1 MSNYPPVAEIKDN
14 LEYNPD
20 TGVVSWKLG
29 AFKGKP
35 AGSLSEGYVRIRF
48 KRKQYRAHRIAWV
61 LFYGEWP
68 TQELDHIDGNRSNNA
83 ICNLREVTPTQNAQ
97 NKHTKRGIPMGVSWH
112 KRTKK
117 WQARVMKDYKSIF
130 LGYFDTVEEASAAY
144 WEAKATHHPH
154 VQLPAR
160 R

>member
-1 MSNYPPVAEIKDN
+1 MSNSPLVAEIKES

-29 AFKGKP
+29 VFKGKP
-35 AGSLSEGYVRIRF
+35 AGSFNDGYIRLRF
-48 KRKQYRAHRIAWV
+48 KKKTYRVHRIAWV
-61 LFYGEWP
+61 IFYGNWP

-83 ICNLREVTPTQNAQ
+83 IHNLREVTSSQNAQ
-97 NKHTKRGIPMGVSWH
+97 NKRTKRDIPMGVSWH
-112 KRTKK
+112 KNTKK
-117 WQARVMKDYKSIF
+117 WQARIMKDYKSIF
-130 LGYFDTVEEASAAY
+130 LGYFNSPEEASAAY
-144 WEAKATHHPH
+144 WKAKAVQHPH